1 MKFNW
6 KLIILLA
13 AFALIRPMMSIM
25 GVTEMIGQPYTSIS
39 LTLIISAVW
48 IITMVYKNVKT
59 PVQHL
64 VMTGILYAAASVIL
78 SGVLS
83 PVLLGALMGPL
94 TNPFDLISVLMT
106 NIIWGTVTGLISLGI
121 IKIINQP
128 G

>member
-25 GVTEMIGQPYTSIS
+25 GFTEMIGQPYSSIS

-78 SGVLS
+78 SGILS
-83 PVLLGALMGPL
+83 PVLLGVLMGPL
-94 TNPFDLISVLMT
+94 TNPFALISVFMT
-106 NIIWGTVTGLISLGI
+106 NIIWGTVTVLISLGI
-121 IKIINQP
+121 INQP